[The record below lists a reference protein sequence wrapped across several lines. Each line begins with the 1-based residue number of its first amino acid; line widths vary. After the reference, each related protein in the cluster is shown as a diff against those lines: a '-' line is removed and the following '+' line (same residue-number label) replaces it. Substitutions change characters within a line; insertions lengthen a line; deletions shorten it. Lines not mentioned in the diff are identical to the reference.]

1 MTIKQEGAMP
11 RILVAASPVEIEA
24 KAEEAGLSA
33 PAHHVA
39 RRMFHDLTDRIAKA
53 TIARERQ
60 HEDWPNHRFYFG
72 TGGDE
77 MASLVQGLCGR
88 ADIVDVGEGP
98 AGDAPP
104 AGLFARA
111 EQDGFVG
118 VLVAHR
124 NLEGMRS
131 ATPAGPG

>member
-1 MTIKQEGAMP
+1 MP

-24 KAEEAGLSA
+24 KAEEAGLGE
-33 PAHHVA
+33 PAHTVA

-72 TGGDE
+72 TAGDE
-77 MASLVQGLCGR
+77 MASLVEGLRGR
-88 ADIVDVGEGP
+88 EDLVDVGDGP
-98 AGDAPP
+98 AEASPAGEVEA
-104 AGLFARA
+104 AGLFARD
-111 EQDGFVG
+111 EEGTFVG

-131 ATPAGPG
+131 ANQPDIG

>member
-1 MTIKQEGAMP
+1 MP

-24 KAEEAGLSA
+24 KADEAGLA
-33 PAHHVA
+33 EPAHMVA
-39 RRMFHDLTDRIAKA
+39 RRMFHDLTDRIAQA

-72 TGGDE
+72 TVGDE
-77 MASLVQGLCGR
+77 MASLVEGLLAR
-88 ADIVDVGEGP
+88 ADIVDVGEGQP
-98 AGDAPP
+98 GCAAP

-111 EQDGFVG
+111 GEDAFVG

-131 ATPAGPG
+131 ANQPGPA

>member
-1 MTIKQEGAMP
+1 MS

-24 KAEEAGLSA
+24 KAEEAGLA
-33 PAHHVA
+33 EPAHTEA
-39 RRMFHDLTDRIAKA
+39 RRMFHDLTDRIAQA

-72 TGGDE
+72 TVGDE
-77 MASLVQGLCGR
+77 MASLVEGLRAR
-88 ADIVDVGEGP
+88 ADIVDVGKEQGGC
-98 AGDAPP
+98 AAP

-111 EQDGFVG
+111 EEGAFIG

-131 ATPAGPG
+131 ENQPGPA